1 MVIRAGCSV
10 DWYPLHALIG
20 ESWSHG
26 LSARKMKRKM
36 KPRWSLGKTKT
47 QNCRMRKYDSVKKL
61 ALNET
66 RQRWPS
72 KSCTRAPTCTG
83 SSSYLD
89 TSVSRN
95 FGRFHFNQKI
105 RFEFSATSSASELMA
120 QHFPKFLKVGQPC
133 GVYPNLQKF
142 FPGSFLS
149 IQPFCCSQDF

>member
-1 MVIRAGCSV
+1 MRWLENLDHMVLARGKWKEKWSR
-10 DWYPLHALIG
+10 G
-20 ESWSHG
+20 EVWVKRRRRTVEWENMTV
-26 LSARKMKRKM
+26 LKNWLWMKH
-36 KPRWSLGKTKT
+36 
-47 QNCRMRKYDSVKKL
+47 VKD
-61 ALNET
+61 
-66 RQRWPS
+66 RWPS

-105 RFEFSATSSASELMA
+105 RFEFSATSSTSELMA
-120 QHFPKFLKVGQPC
+120 QHFPKFLKVGKPC